1 MDFWGKESPYTKGG
15 LSPCSRVSE
24 GGPVVQLGGS
34 RRSKQGCE
42 VPHNGPLFA
51 EADKQVGNARVCNAR
66 VTACTWVSEP
76 QEKTI

>member
-1 MDFWGKESPYTKGG
+1 
-15 LSPCSRVSE
+15 
-24 GGPVVQLGGS
+24 VQLGGS